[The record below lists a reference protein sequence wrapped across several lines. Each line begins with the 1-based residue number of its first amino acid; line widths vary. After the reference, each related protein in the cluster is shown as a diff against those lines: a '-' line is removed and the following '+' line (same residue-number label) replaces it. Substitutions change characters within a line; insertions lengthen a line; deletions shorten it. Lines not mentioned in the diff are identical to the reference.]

1 MVLGSRQQ
9 PMVGSAEQIADQL
22 IAWSEQAGID
32 GFNLSRTVTPE
43 CFEDFIELVVPILQE
58 RGVYK
63 TAYADGV
70 YREKLFGRARL
81 PGSHTAASHRVGA
94 AQ

>member
-1 MVLGSRQQ
+1 
-9 PMVGSAEQIADQL
+9 VGSAEQVADAL
-22 IAWSEQAGID
+22 IAWTEQAGVD

-43 CFEDFIELVVPILQE
+43 CFEDFIDLVVPILQE

-63 TAYADGV
+63 TSYRDGV

-81 PGSHTAASHRVGA
+81 PDTHEAARHRVGRQA
-94 AQ
+94 